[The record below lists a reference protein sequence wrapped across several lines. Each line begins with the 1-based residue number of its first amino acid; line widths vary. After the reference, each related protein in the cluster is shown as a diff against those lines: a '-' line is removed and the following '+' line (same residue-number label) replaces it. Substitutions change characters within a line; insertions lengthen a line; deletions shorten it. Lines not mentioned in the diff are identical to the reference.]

1 MKSIRYNVLFL
12 VAARRQ
18 IHDVRVNR
26 EMLREIYWIEEE
38 EGEQGKYKLRLYEI
52 SRRHS
57 MCVCMIESSLDLFD
71 FTISMQFEMKKKK
84 ITEHHVFKHIVLT

>member
-1 MKSIRYNVLFL
+1 
-12 VAARRQ
+12 
-18 IHDVRVNR
+18 
-26 EMLREIYWIEEE
+26 
-38 EGEQGKYKLRLYEI
+38 
-52 SRRHS
+52 